1 LISLQ
6 ALTEIYGR
14 KKGDFSSKSP
24 FFNCPLRKLGYAQG
38 ASLVGEYEGEAIV
51 FGLQAR
57 YRF

>member
-1 LISLQ
+1 MYVL
-6 ALTEIYGR
+6 
-14 KKGDFSSKSP
+14 
-24 FFNCPLRKLGYAQG
+24 FNDSQIDHTYAQG

>member
-24 FFNCPLRKLGYAQG
+24 FFNCPLRKLG
-38 ASLVGEYEGEAIV
+38 
-51 FGLQAR
+51 
-57 YRF
+57 